1 MRPQEEGIYIEG
13 IYTLEIVKEI
23 TIVYAKDYV
32 LKDAN
37 LKVEGKTIL
46 YYPEGHP
53 GAGEDGN
60 GTLVED
66 KTEGKG
72 KIIIHHYIYDEEDDK
87 YTKVKLVE
95 DEEIK
100 DTIGNEYNTKPSEKV
115 PLNYECINDK
125 PEEYKGTI
133 TKETKEISYYYKLI
147 KTKVEGNGNSN
158 ITGGAEKDE
167 NGNWVIKAGEEIKY
181 EINYEVKIE
190 DYKGKAKVEITAELP
205 KGTEIDE
212 TKCNLDG
219 GTYNKETN
227 TITWTKEIENID
239 TFANGKYEETITKN
253 VTIVYAKDYV
263 LKDANLKV
271 TGKITT
277 YYPDGYPDKGGQEKP
292 SDEQYNDP
300 EENPGNNPDDNPN
313 ENPEE
318 KIGKIIIKYVDQ
330 ETNEEIKNTENE
342 TYGYEIKDTI
352 GKAYETEEKE
362 IPYYILVRVEGRTK
376 GEIKE
381 ETEEVTYYYRKQ
393 NFNIGIDKT
402 IETINVN
409 GKNAKISNNKAAKL
423 ELNKKDIAN
432 TEIIVKYQIKVTNT
446 GELGGTSRILELIP
460 EGYEIAYLPEY
471 WKVNRDESLETNVEL
486 EAGQS
491 RELEVVL
498 RWENEENNLGV
509 KTNIAKIE
517 ETKNEASFRDTNEE
531 DNIGEAAIV
540 ISIKTGEVVSII
552 VIMMIITALG
562 ISGYITLYATRR
574 KEPEIKDIKFL
585 K

>member
-1 MRPQEEGIYIEG
+1 MNNTT
-13 IYTLEIVKEI
+13 TL
-23 TIVYAKDYV
+23 
-32 LKDAN
+32 
-37 LKVEGKTIL
+37 
-46 YYPEGHP
+46 
-53 GAGEDGN
+53 
-60 GTLVED
+60 
-66 KTEGKG
+66 
-72 KIIIHHYIYDEEDDK
+72 
-87 YTKVKLVE
+87 
-95 DEEIK
+95 
-100 DTIGNEYNTKPSEKV
+100 
-115 PLNYECINDK
+115 
-125 PEEYKGTI
+125 
-133 TKETKEISYYYKLI
+133 
-147 KTKVEGNGNSN
+147 
-158 ITGGAEKDE
+158 
-167 NGNWVIKAGEEIKY
+167 
-181 EINYEVKIE
+181 
-190 DYKGKAKVEITAELP
+190 
-205 KGTEIDE
+205 
-212 TKCNLDG
+212 
-219 GTYNKETN
+219 
-227 TITWTKEIENID
+227 
-239 TFANGKYEETITKN
+239 
-253 VTIVYAKDYV
+253 

-277 YYPDGYPDKGGQEKP
+277 YYPDGYPDKGGEALPEKA
-292 SDEQYNDP
+292 
-300 EENPGNNPDDNPN
+300 
-313 ENPEE
+313 
-318 KIGKIIIKYVDQ
+318 KGKIIIKYVDQ
-330 ETNEEIKNTENE
+330 ETKEEIKNITKPEE
-342 TYGYEIKDTI
+342 GTYGYEIKDTI

-432 TEIIVKYQIKVTNT
+432 TEIIVKYKIKVTNT

-460 EGYEIAYLPEY
+460 EGYELAYLPEY
-471 WKVNRDESLETNVEL
+471 WKVNRDGSLETKVEL

-517 ETKNEASFRDTNEE
+517 ETRNEANFRDTNEE
-531 DNIGEAAIV
+531 DNLGEATIV